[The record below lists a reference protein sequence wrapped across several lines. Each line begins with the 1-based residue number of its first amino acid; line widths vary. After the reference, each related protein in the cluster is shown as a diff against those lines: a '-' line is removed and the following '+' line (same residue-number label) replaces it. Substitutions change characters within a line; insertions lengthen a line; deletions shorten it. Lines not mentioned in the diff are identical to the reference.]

1 MIRFTILLALAVL
14 LEACSGGSPGDAPGD
29 APEETA
35 AVDVAQEAQ
44 RIQPGMTKADVV
56 GILGEPRT
64 TVGEGEGERLTFW
77 TFDDSQRVR
86 SRVYVTFDAEGKVVD
101 VETVD
106 L

>member
-1 MIRFTILLALAVL
+1 VIRFLPVLALGLALA
-14 LEACSGGSPGDAPGD
+14 ACSGGAPGD
-29 APEETA
+29 APEDA
-35 AVDVAQEAQ
+35 AVDAAPVDVAQEAQ

-64 TVGEGEGERLTFW
+64 TVGESDGERLTFW

>member
-1 MIRFTILLALAVL
+1 VIRLPLASVL
-14 LEACSGGSPGDAPGD
+14 LVAALACSGGAAPDESADGGP
-29 APEETA
+29 AEV

-44 RIQPGMTKADVV
+44 RIHPGMTKEEVV

-77 TFDDSQRVR
+77 TFDDAQRVR
-86 SRVYVTFDAEGKVVD
+86 SRVYVTFDGEGKVVD